1 MSSCYIRKFLDA
13 SAAYELS
20 EHEHMQVVPM
30 GETPSLGSFRVFRD
44 NSPELLLWQVHCDLR
59 KT

>member
-1 MSSCYIRKFLDA
+1 MSSCYIRKFPDA

-20 EHEHMQVVPM
+20 EHEHMQVVTM

-44 NSPELLLWQVHCDLR
+44 NSPELPLWQVHCDLR